1 MEQIRFYAKI
11 ASASFMRWLLILG
24 SGLLL
29 SVIGLVVSLRLLG
42 TTSTDWTTAAG
53 QAPWSTALF
62 LGSLLLPAVYF
73 VLANK
78 ISLGFV
84 LYGLFDHKLLPLIGD
99 KVAGLVGNFIARQSG
114 IADALANVPKLRDRL
129 VALAGEDSTLN
140 KIQRQAVRYGL
151 ARIRLDD
158 IDFRQPDINLP
169 GVVAGRV
176 VEKLQAAA
184 EPGYQLFWIVATAH
198 VALLA
203 LAVFFNRA

>member
-1 MEQIRFYAKI
+1 MDQLKFYAKI
-11 ASASFMRWLLILG
+11 ASASLLRWFLVLG
-24 SGLLL
+24 GGLLL

-42 TTSTDWTTAAG
+42 NGPTGWTTAAWE
-53 QAPWSTALF
+53 APWSSALL

-78 ISLGFV
+78 ITLGFV
-84 LYGLFDHKLLPLIGD
+84 LYGLFENKLLPLIGD
-99 KVAGLVGNFIARQSG
+99 KVAGLVSNLIARQSG
-114 IADALANVPKLRDRL
+114 VADLLANVPKLRDRL

-140 KIQRQAVRYGL
+140 RIQRQAVRYGL

-169 GVVAGRV
+169 GVVATRV
-176 VEKLQAAA
+176 VDKLQAAA

-198 VALLA
+198 ASLLA